1 MNGYDCVVVGGGP
14 SGGASP
20 TDLAAAARHNVLL
33 LAQMIGLSDIG
44 ADMLADQAAQGGFG
58 GPAPGEGIYYPM
70 VAGGQAASAGRAFF
84 KPDNPRAP
92 RQSRHCFMRANSQVF
107 WILEIMQHFWY
118 HNDGRRERFVV
129 VCQDRELQ
137 KLLWPAFIN
146 RHLTYAAPMAYLR
159 IFFKDMRYL
168 PQTAR

>member
-33 LAQMIGLSDIG
+33 LARMIGLSDIG
-44 ADMLADQAAQGGFG
+44 ADVLADQAAEGGFVG
-58 GPAPGEGIYYPM
+58 EAPGEGVYHPM

-84 KPDNPRAP
+84 KSGNPRAL
-92 RQSRHCFMRANSQVF
+92 RQSRHCIMRANSQVI
-107 WILEIMQHFWY
+107 WILEIMQRFWY
-118 HNDGRRERFVV
+118 HNDRRRERFVV
-129 VCQDRELQ
+129 MCQDRDLQ

-146 RHLTYAAPMAYLR
+146 RRLIYAAPMAYLR
-159 IFFKDMRYL
+159 MFFKDMRHL